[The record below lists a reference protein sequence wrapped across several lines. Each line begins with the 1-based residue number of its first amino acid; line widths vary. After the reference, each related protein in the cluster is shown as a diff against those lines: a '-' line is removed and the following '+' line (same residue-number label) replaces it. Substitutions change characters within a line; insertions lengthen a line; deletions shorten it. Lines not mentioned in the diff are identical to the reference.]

1 MTVYRYVN
9 VSTTNKVGDSV
20 TLLPTEELA
29 HLSAADTQFD
39 LQVGFG
45 IEKYVDGKRVQVF
58 QEMNPVTGTEIPYA
72 GVSQQSLVST
82 TAALACDLAS
92 GCKVGVSMN
101 QAFTH
106 ANPSNIPPAGTE
118 VVYYVTRTADAGS
131 FAMTWSSKH
140 KGSWTT
146 GGGTANQKCI
156 IWGESD
162 GTNLVLKSA
171 SGWY

>member
-1 MTVYRYVN
+1 MTTVYRYIN

-29 HLSAADTQFD
+29 HLSAPDTAFD
-39 LQVGFG
+39 LQTGFG
-45 IEKYVDGKRVQVF
+45 IEKYVDGKRVQLF
-58 QEMNPVTGTEIPYA
+58 QEMNPTTGTEIPSS
-72 GVSQQSLVST
+72 VSSQSLVST
-82 TAALACDLAS
+82 TDALACSLAN
-92 GCKVGVSMN
+92 GCKVGVSMD

-106 ANPSNIPPAGTE
+106 ANPTNIPPAGTE

-140 KGSWTT
+140 KGSWTST
-146 GGGTANQKCI
+146 AGTANQKCI
-156 IWGESD
+156 VWGESD